1 MAPKGRERSMTFTD
15 DNVSTEVMHGQA
27 RSTPIRCTDATTER
41 TRGEFCSSEDA
52 HATRIMTTDRRLSQ
66 LAARLAL

>member
-1 MAPKGRERSMTFTD
+1 MAGEARARPGAGSKEVR
-15 DNVSTEVMHGQA
+15 TEVMHGQA
-27 RSTPIRCTDATTER
+27 RSTPIRCADATTER

-66 LAARLAL
+66 LA